1 MKKIA
6 WIIPVL
12 LVVVLVQ
19 SLYIVKETERAV
31 KLRFGKVVQF
41 DLNPGL
47 HFKIPVIEKIRK
59 FDARVMTLDSRP
71 SEYLTAEKKA
81 LVVDSYV
88 KWRVKD
94 VQKFYTATNGDI
106 VRAASLL
113 ISRVDNGLRNQFGE
127 RTLTEAVSGERDEL
141 MSELTAS
148 LDQVVNQE
156 LGVEV
161 LDVRVKRINLPDS
174 ISSKVFERMATER
187 QRLARELRSQGKEVA
202 EGIQADAD
210 RQKVVIE
217 AEAYRDAQKT
227 RGEGDAIATQI
238 YAQAFNADRSFY
250 EFYRSINAYKDVFKN
265 RNDVL
270 ILSPDSE
277 FFRFFASKNPDSQ

>member
-1 MKKIA
+1 MKKLALILVFVLGFVLIQSVF
-6 WIIPVL
+6 II
-12 LVVVLVQ
+12 
-19 SLYIVKETERAV
+19 SETERAV
-31 KLRFGKVVQF
+31 KLRFGKVVSF
-41 DLNPGL
+41 DIKPGL
-47 HFKIPVIEKIRK
+47 HFAIPVIEKIRK
-59 FDARVMTLDSRP
+59 FDARVLTMDSRP

-94 VQKFYTATNGDI
+94 VQKFYVATNGDI

-113 ISRVDNGLRNQFGE
+113 ASRVDNGLRNQFGE

-141 MSELTAS
+141 MRELALT
-148 LDQVVNQE
+148 LDKVVERE
-156 LGVEV
+156 LGIEV
-161 LDVRVKRINLPDS
+161 LDVRIKKINLPDS

-202 EGIQADAD
+202 EGIRADAD

-217 AEAYRDAQKT
+217 SAAYRDAQKT
-227 RGEGDAIATQI
+227 RGEGDAKATTI
-238 YAQAFNADRSFY
+238 YAEAFTADT
-250 EFYRSINAYKDVFKN
+250 EFYDFYHSITAYQETFNSKN
-265 RNDVL
+265 DLL

-277 FFRFFASKNPDSQ
+277 FFKFLKDKTGK

>member
-6 WIIPVL
+6 WVIPVL
-12 LVVVLVQ
+12 AIIVLVQ

-59 FDARVMTLDSRP
+59 FDARVLTLDSRP

-106 VRAASLL
+106 IRAASLL

-141 MSELTAS
+141 MSE
-148 LDQVVNQE
+148 
-156 LGVEV
+156 
-161 LDVRVKRINLPDS
+161 
-174 ISSKVFERMATER
+174 
-187 QRLARELRSQGKEVA
+187 
-202 EGIQADAD
+202 
-210 RQKVVIE
+210 
-217 AEAYRDAQKT
+217 
-227 RGEGDAIATQI
+227 
-238 YAQAFNADRSFY
+238 
-250 EFYRSINAYKDVFKN
+250 
-265 RNDVL
+265 
-270 ILSPDSE
+270 
-277 FFRFFASKNPDSQ
+277 